1 MRMRPH
7 KGCCDCELA
16 IGGTCFGGRKADGNS
31 MGICGGPFVGGAF
44 DFARGK
50 PFQGGQSDVFAL
62 RARDLDLDLRS
73 VADRD
78 SSHATIVPF
87 FASANSTTEF
97 VCFAIKPSN
106 EAHASA
112 MERAAAGESL
122 GLI

>member
-1 MRMRPH
+1 
-7 KGCCDCELA
+7 
-16 IGGTCFGGRKADGNS
+16 
-31 MGICGGPFVGGAF
+31 MGLCGGPFIGGAF

-87 FASANSTTEF
+87 FESANTTTKL
-97 VCFAIKPSN
+97 VRCAIKPSN
-106 EAHASA
+106 EAHALA

-122 GLI
+122 GNI